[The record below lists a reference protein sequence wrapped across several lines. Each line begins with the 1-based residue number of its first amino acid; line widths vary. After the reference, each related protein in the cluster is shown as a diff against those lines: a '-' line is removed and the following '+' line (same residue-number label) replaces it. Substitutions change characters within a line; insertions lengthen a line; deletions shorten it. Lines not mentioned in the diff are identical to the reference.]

1 MLESERK
8 ICIKE
13 LREKKKK
20 KEERKKLSSNLTLTL
35 DSFPIVVVTK
45 QVFSWKILSC
55 TLGIS
60 VLD

>member
-13 LREKKKK
+13 LREKKKI
-20 KEERKKLSSNLTLTL
+20 EERKKLSSNLTLTL

-45 QVFSWKILSC
+45 VFSWKILSC

>member
-13 LREKKKK
+13 LREKKKI
-20 KEERKKLSSNLTLTL
+20 EERKKLSSNLTLTL
-35 DSFPIVVVTK
+35 DSFSIVVVTK

>member
-20 KEERKKLSSNLTLTL
+20 IEERKKLSSNLTLTL
-35 DSFPIVVVTK
+35 DSFPIVIVTK

-55 TLGIS
+55 TLELAS
-60 VLD
+60 

>member
-13 LREKKKK
+13 LREKKKI
-20 KEERKKLSSNLTLTL
+20 EERKKLSSNLTLTL

-45 QVFSWKILSC
+45 VFSWKILSC
-55 TLGIS
+55 TLELAS
-60 VLD
+60 

>member
-13 LREKKKK
+13 LREKKKI
-20 KEERKKLSSNLTLTL
+20 EERKKLSSNLTLTL
-35 DSFPIVVVTK
+35 DSFPIVIVTK

-55 TLGIS
+55 TLELAS
-60 VLD
+60 